1 MRPGQDQ
8 SDLNGKIW
16 QKLDELSR
24 GQQQLASSVAAIKAQ
39 KPSLRQFPSNTSRDS
54 TRQNVICFHC
64 NKRGHYARD
73 FLTTATA
80 EPSNKRRFPGPVFPL
95 WGLGSSSCSMPRP
108 KSREPGKLLEAE
120 GRGQLP
126 SAIPLAG
133 QTSNQ
138 QFSLD
143 NSPLV
148 SATITQGPQ
157 SRIEIKGEVGSQKCT
172 WLLDTGAQISVLSAD
187 LAQKPGG

>member
-73 FLTTATA
+73 CSQRRQQNPATNA
-80 EPSNKRRFPGPVFPL
+80 GFQGQCFRCGGWGHRAAACRAPTPG
-95 WGLGSSSCSMPRP
+95 
-108 KSREPGKLLEAE
+108 
-120 GRGQLP
+120 
-126 SAIPLAG
+126 
-133 QTSNQ
+133 NQ
-138 QFSLD
+138 G
-143 NSPLV
+143 NY
-148 SATITQGPQ
+148 
-157 SRIEIKGEVGSQKCT
+157 
-172 WLLDTGAQISVLSAD
+172 
-187 LAQKPGG
+187 